1 MFVLEAV
8 VLSVALLASHTRS
21 AFCSR
26 FQALSLPSTRDT
38 FFSSYSILRR
48 LLFFHKPVHELIRA
62 LATIS
67 PLSSPSPP

>member
-1 MFVLEAV
+1 MGRCEYLGDRICLCFEVAAEAV

-26 FQALSLPSTRDT
+26 FQALSLPSIRDT

-48 LLFFHKPVHELIRA
+48 LLF
-62 LATIS
+62 
-67 PLSSPSPP
+67 SS